1 MYRQIIGPT
10 ILLLF
15 FAGCGRTQYIV
26 LRDVPPSPSFVVI
39 PANDYLYEVE
49 FANHIE
55 NALISAGA
63 KVVIRPATKEVMTEQ
78 TVRGLER
85 RQTEGQQSNLGAGA
99 KLTEKYVEYEDIDA
113 GYIVRT
119 YKTSRQ
125 VKISKKETREILA
138 ILVAPTH
145 DPIHG
150 PIEWWHKEIYKTL
163 KHLLQPR

>member
-15 FAGCGRTQYIV
+15 ITGCGRTQYIV

-55 NALISAGA
+55 NALIGAGV
-63 KVVIRPATKEVMTEQ
+63 KVVIRPATKEVLTEQ

-85 RQTEGQQSNLGAGA
+85 RQTDGQQSNLGAGA
-99 KLTEKYVEYEDIDA
+99 RLTERYVEYENIDA
-113 GYIVRT
+113 DYIAQT

-150 PIEWWHKEIYKTL
+150 PIEWWRKEINHTL
-163 KHLLQPR
+163 RRLLQTR